1 MTARHEGWLTWAL
14 VILCGVLVAV
24 NLGPRLWAPPV
35 AVIREQP
42 PIVVSIAGAVQQPG
56 VYELPWGARV
66 ADLIATAGGVTAEA
80 EATLINPAMALDAG
94 SMVFVPYA
102 RADGGDPRISLN
114 SALQR
119 ELMLLPGIG
128 PVLAQRI
135 IEARPFFSV
144 DELLAVRGIGPT
156 TLERLRPLVKP

>member
-1 MTARHEGWLTWAL
+1 MTARQEGWLTWGL
-14 VILCGVLVAV
+14 VALCGLLVAI
-24 NLGPRLWAPPV
+24 NLAPRLWAPPV

-42 PIVVSIAGAVQQPG
+42 PIVVSIAGAVRAPG
-56 VYELPWGARV
+56 VYELPWGSRV
-66 ADLIATAGGVTAEA
+66 ADLIAAAGGLTAEA

-94 SMVFVPYA
+94 SSIFVPYA

-119 ELMLLPGIG
+119 ELELLPGVG

-135 IEARPFFSV
+135 IAARPFFSV
-144 DELLAVRGIGPT
+144 DELLNVPGIGPV
-156 TLERLRPLVKP
+156 TLERLRPLAKP